1 VPRSL
6 PASIG
11 GGSSLPTKIKYPNLQ
26 PGEKEPDSPKVIQ
39 AKIKKAQKDKKQK
52 QQTTK
57 K

>member
-1 VPRSL
+1 M
-6 PASIG
+6 
-11 GGSSLPTKIKYPNLQ
+11 PTKIKYPNLQ